1 MRPVTYS
8 LFVIFGCFAAVNAG
22 GIRLNNNQAGIA
34 LGPYGDVR
42 LARSGPG
49 KLKFT
54 GDVKIGG
61 LVRVLKGLK
70 MDGLPLEEYIERR
83 VMAAL
88 NNDGEGLLKEIC
100 KGIKE
105 LKSILPFHLNQTL
118 PDVVH
123 SLVPREIVD
132 PKRTVPQNMIGALN
146 MLVLGNAT
154 DDHLMSLELG
164 KLSPL
169 PVDTNKNLPESI
181 DDIVKELLPVNTS
194 QSLDLAIHALVAV
207 LPLDES
213 KSLSETVAALIPILL
228 GLNST
233 ETIEE
238 FMTVPLS
245 KLSPVPLDQ
254 GLPKIL
260 ETLMEAF
267 QLPVNTTDS
276 IPQALT
282 ALMAVLPLD
291 TNRSLSETIAGLLP
305 MILGINSTENNS
317 TENILEMR
325 IDDLM
330 PLNTSQNLPE
340 AVDMVLKMMELPFNT
355 TESMHEAII
364 TLIHLLPLDK
374 SLTLSETIVT
384 LTALFMGVNSTTSE
398 VVDEL
403 LKERVEKL
411 LPIPFNTSQTLVDN
425 IVQIVPLLLPFGNM
439 TIGQMTDM
447 MPATISALLN
457 VLPLPNDVNK
467 MLAETVASMLPTLW
481 DDLPVDKTMTVPQTI
496 GTLVPI
502 VLGNASLTVPMR
514 EILPVPFDTT
524 KSLPQNV
531 DEMLKVFD
539 LPVDTTKENVIEVLT
554 ALVKDLPFDQSR
566 TVPETIAAML
576 PMLLGV
582 NSTHE
587 INLILSTSIKEF
599 SPVDTSNTLAETVDM
614 ALKSLELPMNTSESL
629 HGAVASLLPLLPL
642 DETKPIPVAVAE
654 MVVILITGSNNT
666 ESELMTG
673 AITQYLPLPLNES
686 KNLTENVNIILKM
699 LDLPL
704 STDENL
710 PEAITGMMKQE
721 LQLDTTRTLSET
733 IVAMLPMMLGV
744 NATDVDEILETSI
757 GKFLPLP
764 LDTSKSI
771 GDTILAMLP
780 MLLPLPNI
788 TTASLSDTVEM
799 MMQAMDV
806 NTTELASQTMT
817 AMLKQILPEMAKDQ
831 EIVDG
836 VSKLV
841 PRNTSKFIMSKIKN
855 GTVTQIARE
864 VVSKLPF
871 NSSKQLASETIH
883 QLLPDDEG
891 KVVANMIG
899 TLLGTNETHHILSL
913 VNFDPNKPPSEMIE
927 HVMGILQD
935 CDEQIFE

>member
-22 GIRLNNNQAGIA
+22 GIRLNNNKAGIA

-83 VMAAL
+83 VKAAL
-88 NNDGEGLLKEIC
+88 RNDGALLEEIC

-105 LKSILPFHLNQTL
+105 LKSVLPFHLNQTL
-118 PDVVH
+118 PDAVH
-123 SLVPREIVD
+123 SLVPREIIN

-154 DDHLMSLELG
+154 DDRLMSLELG

-194 QSLDLAIHALVAV
+194 QSLNQAITALVAV

-213 KSLSETVAALIPILL
+213 KSLTETVAALIPMLL
-228 GLNST
+228 GFNST
-233 ETIEE
+233 EAIEE
-238 FMTVPLS
+238 VITVPLS
-245 KLSPVPLDQ
+245 ELSPVPLDQ

-291 TNRSLSETIAGLLP
+291 KNRTLPETIAGLLP
-305 MILGINSTENNS
+305 MMLGINSTEN
-317 TENILEMR
+317 TLKMR

-340 AVDMVLKMMELPFNT
+340 AVDMVLKMMELPVNT
-355 TESMHEAII
+355 SESMHEAII

-398 VVDEL
+398 VVDVL

-411 LPIPFNTSQTLVDN
+411 LPIPFNTSKTLVDN

-439 TIGQMTDM
+439 TIGQMADL
-447 MPATISALLN
+447 MPVTISALLN

-467 MLAETVASMLPTLW
+467 MLAETIASMLPTLW

-587 INLILSTSIKEF
+587 INLILSTSIKEL
-599 SPVDTSNTLAETVDM
+599 SPVDTSNTLPETVDM

-686 KNLTENVNIILKM
+686 KTLTENVNTILKM

-710 PEAITGMMKQE
+710 PEAITAMMQQE
-721 LQLDTTRTLSET
+721 MQLDTTRTLSET

-764 LDTSKSI
+764 LDTSKNI

-799 MMQAMDV
+799 MMGAMNV

-817 AMLKQILPEMAKDQ
+817 AMLKQMLPEMAKDQ

-855 GTVTQIARE
+855 ETVTKIAKE
-864 VVSKLPF
+864 VASKLPF
-871 NSSKQLASETIH
+871 NSSKQLASETIVE
-883 QLLPDDEG
+883 LLPGDEG

-899 TLLGTNETHHILSL
+899 ALLGTNATHHILSL
-913 VNFDPNKPPSEMIE
+913 VNFDPNKPPSEMIG